1 MSSDVKLA
9 KQAIHDKFESQIKTA
24 EAKLN
29 TLKARAETTKAN
41 VELKAITDLLTGK
54 QALLQKLHELK
65 KSDGGQWDR
74 TKTDL
79 EAHIADFEKSVK
91 GIESKARA
99 KAN

>member
-9 KQAIHDKFESQIKTA
+9 KQAIHDKLESQINTA

-54 QALLQKLHELK
+54 RALLQKLHELK
-65 KSDGGQWDR
+65 KSDSGQWDR
-74 TKTDL
+74 AKADL

-91 GIESKARA
+91 GIESKAKA